1 MTMAMAAPTNADW
14 VEKKVGRSCNTIED
28 KSNHSIVSTS
38 DNDQLKTNKEL
49 ITTMAGAEKG
59 RDFAKQVKLMQI
71 GIDKRP
77 IIVFYKLLNLKPYKE
92 PNKYDEPKV
101 MKMMKDFP
109 ELCVEVYRYEAF
121 VQNLIH
127 PLHMLCALNASV
139 NAIKLCIK
147 CCQAA
152 LYYDYSAIGAPIHY
166 ACMYNTNFETIRYL
180 VKKDCDALELPN
192 TDQGMTP
199 LHLAIQYEA
208 DFPTVAFLTDR
219 CAVAATMEDHENRM
233 TPLHYAVTVAEPQLQ
248 IVEDLTEVCPEA
260 CEQICQ
266 KGFTPLLLGIY
277 RNIDDAILRDLIVSN
292 PKSVS
297 IQIASP
303 NNSDRIVTTLRLAI
317 EKKNNIKV
325 ITDLIRADPSLVQVV
340 DDYGNLPVHT
350 AVEVRNTDMELYQLL
365 ASRYSDGLEVENL
378 DGLTPYQLAQQK
390 LLQYPDIVEFLNPY
404 EEIIE

>member
-1 MTMAMAAPTNADW
+1 MAMAAPATLDW
-14 VEKKVGRSCNTIED
+14 VETKVGKSNTTID
-28 KSNHSIVSTS
+28 GYSNHSTS
-38 DNDQLKTNKEL
+38 NASEKDQWKMNKEL
-49 ITTMAGAEKG
+49 ITTMAGPEKG
-59 RDFAKQVKLMQI
+59 REFAKQVKLMHVS
-71 GIDKRP
+71 GDKRP
-77 IIVFYKLLNLKPYKE
+77 IILFYKLLNLKPYKQ
-92 PNKYDEPKV
+92 PNKFDESKV
-101 MKMMKDFP
+101 MQMMKDFP
-109 ELCVEVYRYEAF
+109 ELCVEVYRFEAF
-121 VQNLIH
+121 VQSLIH

-152 LYYDYSAIGAPIHY
+152 LYHDYSAIGAPIHY
-166 ACMYNTNFETIRYL
+166 ACMYNCNFESIRYL

-192 TDQGMTP
+192 NDQGMTP

-208 DFPTVAFLTDR
+208 DFTTIAFLTDR
-219 CAVAATMEDHENRM
+219 CAAAANMVDQEYGM
-233 TPLHYAVTVAEPQLQ
+233 TPLHFAVTVAEPQLQ
-248 IVEDLTEVCPEA
+248 VIEDLTEVCPAA
-260 CEQICQ
+260 CELICQ

-303 NNSDRIVTTLRLAI
+303 NQSHRIVTTLRLAI

-325 ITDLIRADPSLVQVV
+325 IKDLIRADPMLVQVV

-350 AVEVRNTDMELYQLL
+350 AVEVRSTDMELYQLL
-365 ASRYSDGLEVENL
+365 ASRYPDGLEIENL

-390 LLQYPDIVEFLNPY
+390 LLQYPDIVEYLNPY
-404 EEIIE
+404 EEIVE